1 MKARVGL
8 VLGLAA
14 LAACPVG
21 PNYEPQPP
29 VPPATKVGTPRGPD
43 SIAMFFDS
51 LAAARVADSVATL
64 RVATAHTVLATQI
77 ADLAW
82 LDILNDSTLL
92 RLVETAVRQNK
103 DLAVARARIEEFR
116 AEKGIAASP
125 LYPSLT
131 LNASASTNRIAL
143 PNIQYEAYR
152 VTGDVAWELDFWG
165 KTRRGIQ
172 AANADLEAQDAA
184 ARAAVLSLVSDVASG
199 YLTLLELDQERAISE
214 ATLASRRSTLDLAR
228 QRYASGVT
236 SEIDV
241 RAFEAQVTVPAVRLA
256 QIQALRAQQEHALSV
271 LLGDASVT
279 IPQGGSLSTAA
290 RAVIIPDSLPST
302 LLSRRP
308 DVKVAERQYAAAMAR
323 IGVAD
328 AARYP
333 AVSIV
338 AFYGTQSTTV
348 GQIFAPGNNVYTLQG
363 GLSFPIF
370 AGGALSEE
378 VRAARARAQQAQA
391 VYEQVS
397 LTALQEAG
405 DALAGV
411 RSAHEQVAAQETQT
425 VALRRA
431 LVLAQDRYQGG
442 VSGFLEVLEAQ
453 RGLFDAEVALS
464 QSQLQQMVAAVH
476 LYKALGGSWAE
487 LSKGA
492 SSR

>member
-1 MKARVGL
+1 
-8 VLGLAA
+8 
-14 LAACPVG
+14 
-21 PNYEPQPP
+21 
-29 VPPATKVGTPRGPD
+29 
-43 SIAMFFDS
+43 
-51 LAAARVADSVATL
+51 
-64 RVATAHTVLATQI
+64 
-77 ADLAW
+77 
-82 LDILNDSTLL
+82 
-92 RLVETAVRQNK
+92 
-103 DLAVARARIEEFR
+103 
-116 AEKGIAASP
+116 
-125 LYPSLT
+125 
-131 LNASASTNRIAL
+131 
-143 PNIQYEAYR
+143 
-152 VTGDVAWELDFWG
+152 
-165 KTRRGIQ
+165 
-172 AANADLEAQDAA
+172 
-184 ARAAVLSLVSDVASG
+184 
-199 YLTLLELDQERAISE
+199 
-214 ATLASRRSTLDLAR
+214 
-228 QRYASGVT
+228 
-236 SEIDV
+236 
-241 RAFEAQVTVPAVRLA
+241 
-256 QIQALRAQQEHALSV
+256 
-271 LLGDASVT
+271 
-279 IPQGGSLSTAA
+279 
-290 RAVIIPDSLPST
+290 
-302 LLSRRP
+302 
-308 DVKVAERQYAAAMAR
+308 MAR

-378 VRAARARAQQAQA
+378 VRAARARAQQAHA